1 MTNCKS
7 SFSSTYQEKKIVY
20 FNSMGKKN
28 SKNTL
33 RLARERFEE
42 LGLKKAIIATSFGDT
57 AVKALEYFKAEE
69 LIVITSMYG
78 FREPGKE
85 SIKPENRLK
94 LEKAGAKIINTT
106 HVFASIG
113 RAINRKYGV
122 ITLTQFIAEI
132 LKMLGQGFKV
142 CAEIAIMA
150 ADCGGVPVNEEVI
163 AIAGTGRGCDTA
175 IVLVPAH
182 SKDFF
187 KLQFKEIVC
196 LPRIRSLK
204 GQPI

>member
-1 MTNCKS
+1 
-7 SFSSTYQEKKIVY
+7 
-20 FNSMGKKN
+20 MGKKN